1 MIINFGWLK
10 EARPLRPAFASY
22 CYHCQKSVTW
32 HLWRE
37 TEWVMFFGVKT
48 IPFLAK
54 NFLACPRCEY
64 AFHLT
69 WSRYSAIDSK
79 DTQRVVAA
87 AIEEEQLR
95 PKNELQR
102 NFLLSQRAER
112 EARESSPRV
121 V

>member
-1 MIINFGWLK
+1 MIIIFGWLK
-10 EARPLRPAFASY
+10 EAKPARPVFASY

-37 TEWVMFFGVKT
+37 TEWATIFGVKT
-48 IPFLAK
+48 IPFLWK

-64 AFHLT
+64 AFHLS
-69 WSRYSAIDSK
+69 WSRHSEIDSSE
-79 DTQRVVAA
+79 TQRAVAA

-102 NFLLSQRAER
+102 KFLLTQRAER

>member
-1 MIINFGWLK
+1 MIINFGWLR
-10 EARPLRPAFASY
+10 EARPVRPAFASY

-48 IPFLAK
+48 IPFLWK

-64 AFHLT
+64 AFHLP
-69 WSRYSAIDSK
+69 WMRYPDIDSK
-79 DTQRVVAA
+79 ETQDAAAA
-87 AIEEEQLR
+87 AIERAQLE

-102 NFLLSQRAER
+102 RFLLTQRAER
-112 EARESSPRV
+112 EAREKPAA
-121 V
+121 